1 VSDVYYIYGIF
12 VKIIDTSIPDVKIIE
27 PRVFGDERGF
37 FLETYRVDW
46 FKDNVAD
53 VFFVQDNHSKSSHG
67 ILRGLHYQLKNTQGK
82 LVRVTSGEVYDVAV
96 DMRKSSP
103 TYGQHVGVVLSGE
116 NKRQLW
122 VPEGFAHGFYVM
134 SESAEFVYK
143 CTNYYAPEH
152 EVSLL
157 WNDPALNIQW
167 PLHDANKPS
176 LSAKDEVGLLFK
188 NAPVIKNTSAL

>member
-1 VSDVYYIYGIF
+1 MKCVD
-12 VKIIDTSIPDVKIIE
+12 KNIPDVKVIE
-27 PRVFGDERGF
+27 PKVFGDERGF
-37 FLETYRVDW
+37 FLETFRNDW
-46 FKDNVAD
+46 FKENVAD
-53 VFFVQDNHSKSSHG
+53 VTFIQDNHSKSSHG

-143 CTNYYAPEH
+143 CTDYYSPEH

-157 WNDPALNIQW
+157 WNDPALNIEW
-167 PLHDANKPS
+167 PLVDGKFPS
-176 LSAKDEVGLLFK
+176 LSAKDEVGFLFE
-188 NAPVIKNTSAL
+188 NAPCFS

>member
-1 VSDVYYIYGIF
+1 MKYIETAI
-12 VKIIDTSIPDVKIIE
+12 SDVKIIE
-27 PRVFGDERGF
+27 PKIFGDERGF
-37 FLETYRVDW
+37 FMETFRTDE
-46 FKDNVAD
+46 FNIHCTERA
-53 VFFVQDNHSKSSHG
+53 FVQDNHSKSGQG

-96 DMRKSSP
+96 DMRQSSA
-103 TYGQHVGVVLSGE
+103 TFGQHIGVILSAE

-143 CTNYYAPEH
+143 CTDYYAPEH

-157 WNDPALNIQW
+157 WNDPILNIQW
-167 PLHDANKPS
+167 PLVGNIPPA
-176 LSAKDEVGLLFK
+176 LSAKDEVGLLLK
-188 NAPVIKNTSAL
+188 DAPAF